1 MSKKGFDISYVQSNL
16 SVSDFS
22 AARNAGWEFVI
33 IRLGTVYRG
42 ALYTDQQ
49 FESKYKNA
57 TKAGLKVGIYFYGMA
72 KSVSAAQKEAKY
84 TLKVLNKRHLDYPVF
99 YDFEDPSQAGL
110 SSQLSTDICEA
121 FCKII
126 EDAGYAAG
134 VYASYNWLTNKM
146 KPINKAY
153 AVWLAQY
160 PKATYTG
167 RYEMHQYSSIV
178 TVPGIAKRTDVNVSA
193 LPYGSYPK
201 VPSKSTEAKAKT
213 TSTAAA
219 PSTKTIAVK
228 KTVKI
233 DYPILPKRGYF
244 KKGDKNLQVRKLQI
258 LLNQK
263 GYNCGTVDGIVGD
276 KTIAG
281 IKKFQKANELTV
293 DGLFGAKSL
302 IKLKQLYK

>member
-16 SVSDFS
+16 SVSDFQS
-22 AARNAGWEFVI
+22 ALNAGWEFVI

-72 KSVSAAQKEAKY
+72 KSVSEAQAEAKY

-110 SSQLSTDICEA
+110 SPQLSTDICEA
-121 FCKII
+121 FCKVI
-126 EDAGYAAG
+126 EGAGYAAG
-134 VYASYNWLTNKM
+134 VYSTYNWLTNKL
-146 KPINKAY
+146 KPIDKKYN
-153 AVWLAQY
+153 VWLAQY
-160 PKATYTG
+160 PKATYEG

-178 TVPGIAKRTDVNVSA
+178 TVPGIAKRTDVSVSNLA
-193 LPYGSYPK
+193 YGSYPQ
-201 VPSKSTEAKAKT
+201 VKSTKTVAKTNPPPAEKEKEKTEAKPKV
-213 TSTAAA
+213 TSITF
-219 PSTKTIAVK
+219 PV
-228 KTVKI
+228 
-233 DYPILPKRGYF
+233 LPKRGYF
-244 KKGDKNLQVRKLQI
+244 KKGDQSKQVKILQQ

-263 GYNCGTVDGIVGD
+263 KYDCGVADGIFGD
-276 KTIAG
+276 KTLKGVKA
-281 IKKFQKANELTV
+281 FQKANKLTV
-293 DGLFGAKSL
+293 DGLFGIKSL